1 MKPPLYHLKFLL
13 GVQLALLVLV
23 SGIFFFFRA
32 KFDRLEKR
40 QEITIARTEF
50 VKHYIVQDNEN
61 KLRRDAL
68 ISLEQTAS
76 DGTTIVAMEADTMN
90 LFATAC
96 FILFSLTTWL
106 GFILFKFQRSGRSA

>member
-1 MKPPLYHLKFLL
+1 
-13 GVQLALLVLV
+13 
-23 SGIFFFFRA
+23 
-32 KFDRLEKR
+32 
-40 QEITIARTEF
+40 
-50 VKHYIVQDNEN
+50 
-61 KLRRDAL
+61 
-68 ISLEQTAS
+68 LEQTAS